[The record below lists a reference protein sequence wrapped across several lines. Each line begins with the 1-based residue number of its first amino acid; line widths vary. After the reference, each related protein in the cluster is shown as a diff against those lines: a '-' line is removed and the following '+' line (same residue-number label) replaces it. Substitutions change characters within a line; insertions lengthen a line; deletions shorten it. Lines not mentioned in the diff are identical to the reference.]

1 MKRQQ
6 WAEMPEPFLL
16 DSMLEATCPLWG
28 SLPESGE
35 EPVAAEVAQSPGHWA
50 EFPRQAEL
58 WLPDQC
64 LRPLTLPAPPAQL
77 SPFHLDS
84 SSSSCCRSLALVL
97 KTHQRDC
104 CCSVAQ
110 SCLTLCSP
118 MDYIAHQASLS
129 FTISWNLPKLMSIE
143 LVMPSNHFIRCCPL
157 LLLPSIF
164 LSIRV
169 FSNELALCI
178 RWPKY

>member
-1 MKRQQ
+1 
-6 WAEMPEPFLL
+6 MPEPFLL
-16 DSMLEATCPLWG
+16 DSMLEATCPLCG

-50 EFPRQAEL
+50 KFPRQTEL

-64 LRPLTLPAPPAQL
+64 LRPLTLPASLAQL

-84 SSSSCCRSLALVL
+84 SSSSHCRSLALVL
-97 KTHQRDC
+97 KTQRDC

-118 MDYIAHQASLS
+118 MDYSMPGFPVLHYLLE
-129 FTISWNLPKLMSIE
+129 FVKLKSIKS
-143 LVMPSNHFIRCCPL
+143 VIPSSHLILCRPL
-157 LLLPSIF
+157 LFLPTIFPSI
-164 LSIRV
+164 R
-169 FSNELALCI
+169 E
-178 RWPKY
+178 

>member
-1 MKRQQ
+1 MLCFLAMKRQQ

-84 SSSSCCRSLALVL
+84 ASSSCCRSLALVL

-118 MDYIAHQASLS
+118 MDYSMPGFPVLHYLLE
-129 FTISWNLPKLMSIE
+129 FVKLMSIKS
-143 LVMPSNHFIRCCPL
+143 VIPSSHLILCRPL
-157 LLLPSIF
+157 LFLPAIFPSI
-164 LSIRV
+164 R
-169 FSNELALCI
+169 E
-178 RWPKY
+178 